1 MTREEILKRIEKK
14 QSDIKKIEKRIEKW
28 TTGMSEEA
36 KKIASDCELVYDDP
50 KFKEAYNKYK
60 EYSKEHENDPTCIR
74 QDYKFNLGP
83 NIEEAYSAYR
93 DLAEAKSTLDK
104 YQAQLKKIDDFNS
117 NEKIQI
123 IWDFLQNWKK
133 EAYNFYVENAHL
145 YIKLYKEEN
154 EKWEEYKRTNKQY
167 LEFIDEY
174 IKKTPDS
181 KYVNDRAF
189 QRKDRAFQRKFE
201 ENYYAPILSLSK
213 DIVTSFSREIID
225 TDKLNKILDKD
236 VVNKYNDFIN
246 RITEKAGKIIDVS
259 RLKIAGNGII
269 NGIVKGEKNNVKVE
283 TILAGGTNTNVIV
296 NVKHG
301 PILHYRVLVNIIN

>member
-50 KFKEAYNKYK
+50 KFKEAYNKYN

-83 NIEEAYSAYR
+83 NIKEAYSAYR

-145 YIKLYKEEN
+145 YIKLQKEEN

-167 LEFIDEY
+167 LEFIDDY
-174 IKKTPDS
+174 KKRNPDS
-181 KYVNDRAF
+181 KYINDIAF
-189 QRKDRAFQRKFE
+189 ERKFE
-201 ENYYAPILSLSK
+201 KDYYAPILSLSK

-269 NGIVKGEKNNVKVE
+269 NGIVKGEKNNVRVE

-301 PILHYRVLVNIIN
+301 QILHYRVLVNIIN

>member
-50 KFKEAYNKYK
+50 KYKEAYNKYK
-60 EYSKEHENDPTCIR
+60 EYSKEHEQDPTVFR
-74 QDYKFNLGP
+74 QDYEWNKGP
-83 NIEEAYSAYR
+83 QFDEAFSAYR
-93 DLAEAKSTLDK
+93 DLAESKRTLEK
-104 YQAQLKKIDDFNS
+104 YKNQLNKLNNFN
-117 NEKIQI
+117 NMEKIPA
-123 IWDFLQNWKK
+123 IWNFLQEWRKQ
-133 EAYNFYVENAHL
+133 AYEYFVEN
-145 YIKLYKEEN
+145 IKLYVKLKAEEEDKWAEYKETDEYKTRLTMYSGRSGEYHIRSN
-154 EKWEEYKRTNKQY
+154 WREEYY
-167 LEFIDEY
+167 
-174 IKKTPDS
+174 S
-181 KYVNDRAF
+181 
-189 QRKDRAFQRKFE
+189 
-201 ENYYAPILSLSK
+201 PIHRITEDVYTYNGK
-213 DIVTSFSREIID
+213 WDDV
-225 TDKLNKILDKD
+225 KLNKILDKD

-301 PILHYRVLVNIIN
+301 QILHYRVLVNIIN